1 MHPIIEK
8 ILALKTSWIFT
19 KKSTSKPHT
28 SLVINATLVSCRKY
42 IKTDH
47 DNLWQD

>member
-1 MHPIIEK
+1 MN
-8 ILALKTSWIFT
+8 LY
-19 KKSTSKPHT
+19 KKCTSKPHT